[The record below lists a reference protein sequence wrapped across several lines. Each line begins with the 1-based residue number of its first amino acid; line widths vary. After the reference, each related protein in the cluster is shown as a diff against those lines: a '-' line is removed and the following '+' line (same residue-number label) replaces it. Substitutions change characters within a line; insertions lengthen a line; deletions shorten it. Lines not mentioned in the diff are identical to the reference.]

1 MQTIGLC
8 MIVKNEEFF
17 LEQCLNSV
25 KAFVDEI
32 IIVDT
37 GSTDR
42 TKEIAARF
50 TNKIYDFKWC
60 DDFSAARNE
69 SLKHATCEWILVLDA
84 DEVIARKDHV
94 RIRNL
99 IADQGIEAY
108 IFTQRNYFKS
118 SEDMTYG
125 SFKGMKVRATGSEA
139 GFVSSQGDDY
149 SESKNT
155 IGWLPIPIVRLFRK
169 SKTVSF
175 SGVVHEDVSP
185 SIKGE
190 IVACDVPIHHFG
202 KLNPETWKKKW
213 AIYEKLGEKKA
224 AEDKDYHALFELG
237 RQYLAAKKIDLAK
250 EMFEKSISLNDK
262 FWVTWFNLGSINLIE
277 GNLDSA
283 SECLEKAKALNPRA
297 VAVYGNL
304 GVVYVK
310 KKDFKKAIENFT
322 KAIQLKPDD
331 AAAYKN
337 LGLCYD
343 EIGERQKAYSCF
355 KKAIELNPKYKET
368 IKLDG

>member
-1 MQTIGLC
+1 MPTLSLC
-8 MIVKNEEFF
+8 MIVKNEETF

-25 KAFVDEI
+25 KGLVDEI

-42 TKEIAARF
+42 TKEIARRF
-50 TNKIYDFKWC
+50 TDKIFDFKWC

-69 SLKHATCEWILVLDA
+69 SLKHATGDWILVLDA
-84 DEVIARKDHV
+84 DEVIAERDYA

-99 IADQGIEAY
+99 IQNKDVDAY
-108 IFTQRNYFKS
+108 ILTARDYFKS

-125 SFKGMKVRATGSEA
+125 SFKGIKVTATQLEQ

-149 SESKNT
+149 SESRNT
-155 IGWLPIPIVRLFRK
+155 VGWLPTPVIRLFRN
-169 SKTVSF
+169 SKTVAF
-175 SGVVHEDVSP
+175 SDAVHESVYP
-185 SIKGE
+185 SLKGK

-202 KLNPETWKKKW
+202 KLNPKGWKKKW
-213 AIYEKLGEKKA
+213 GFYEKLAEKKVA
-224 AEDKDYHALFELG
+224 GEQDYYALFELG
-237 RQYLAAKKIDLAK
+237 RQYLETKKIGLAK
-250 EMFEKSISLNDK
+250 EMFEKSIALNGT
-262 FWVTWFNLGSINLIE
+262 FWLTWFNLGSIHLIE

-283 SECLEKAKALNPRA
+283 RECLEKAKSLNPRA
-297 VAVYGNL
+297 VAIYGNL

-310 KKDFKKAIENFT
+310 RKEFTQAIENFT

-343 EIGERQKAYSCF
+343 EIGNRQKAYSCF

-368 IKLDG
+368 IRLS